1 MTIRLQIII
10 GIILV
15 IAMLSIINM
24 IRNKKFD
31 LRYGLSWLCM
41 LVVAL
46 ILDIFPGIVFGLAH
60 LIGIDVP
67 SNMVFFVGLIFSI
80 ILIFSTAVSTSRMS
94 DRVKKLTQELALVQ
108 KELDELKNNKDND
121 NVSN

>member
-1 MTIRLQIII
+1 MTIRLQIVI
-10 GIILV
+10 GIMLA
-15 IAMLSIINM
+15 IAIVSIINM
-24 IRNKKFD
+24 IRKKRFD

-46 ILDIFPGIVFGLAH
+46 ILDVFPGIVFGLAH